1 MQEVHI
7 AQPELRLL
15 HKQEQQ
21 VEHILHRQEL

>member
-15 HKQEQQ
+15 HRQAQPVEHTLHQQ
-21 VEHILHRQEL
+21 VL

>member
-21 VEHILHRQEL
+21 VEHTLHQPAL

>member
-15 HKQEQQ
+15 HKQELQ
-21 VEHILHRQEL
+21 VEPTLLRQEL